1 MCGASGAGRKPTLSV
16 VLDNSKAH
24 KTKAQLEARAAHE
37 PRGCSDA
44 LDPPDSLSEAAKN
57 HWERLVGLY
66 RELSVPILN
75 DLDKDILAAYCEA
88 VAIYQEAERKYQ
100 GQPLVGY
107 SEGKIVENPYLAIMT
122 REGKN
127 IAKYAEQLCLS
138 PVGRARMGIAKAR
151 AEIEDDPMA
160 DILQGVKMRGGG

>member
-1 MCGASGAGRKPTLSV
+1 MGGSSGAGRKPTLSV

-44 LDPPDSLSEAAKN
+44 LEPPESLSEAAKK
-57 HWERLVGLY
+57 HWVRLVALY
-66 RELSVPILN
+66 RELNVPILN
-75 DLDKDILAAYCEA
+75 DLDSDILAAYCEA
-88 VAIYQEAERKYQ
+88 VAIYQEAEQKYQ

-107 SEGKIVENPYLAIMT
+107 SEGRIVENPYLSIMT

-138 PVGRARMGIAKAR
+138 PVGRARMGIAKAK
-151 AEIEDDPMA
+151 AEVEGDPMEG
-160 DILQGVKMRGGG
+160 ILSSVKMRGG

>member
-1 MCGASGAGRKPTLSV
+1 MGRAQGSGRKPSLV
-16 VLDNSKAH
+16 AVLDNSTAH
-24 KTKAQLEARAAHE
+24 YTKQQLEAREAAE

-44 LDPPDSLSEAAKN
+44 LEPPESLSEAAKK
-57 HWERLVGLY
+57 HWVRLVALY
-66 RELSVPILN
+66 RELNVPILN
-75 DLDKDILAAYCEA
+75 DLDSDILAAYCEA
-88 VAIYQEAERKYQ
+88 VAIYQEAEQKYQ
-100 GQPLVGY
+100 GQSLVSY
-107 SEGKIVENPYLAIMT
+107 SEGKIVENPYLSIMT

-151 AEIEDDPMA
+151 AEIEDDPMT